1 MGLEIKYL
9 DGGSSLVKSNEKR
22 KAYINAIQL
31 LKLYFNSLINKTTF
45 EIRKVFLMKRFFQ

>member
-45 EIRKVFLMKRFFQ
+45 